1 MFRSIKES
9 NYRSSHQR
17 CSIKKG
23 VLRNFTKFKGKHL
36 SQSLFFNKVA
46 GLRPVLQNI
55 YLNPPKIRPY
65 CPILYFLRT
74 PFLQNTSG
82 RVLLQLLLLIKIFGA
97 LSNNSRNLNTSCR
110 NVYTVSTLFLLN
122 KDFYDILHVLKK
134 QKYNLKELQ
143 IQLLVKKKEQ
153 EEFLRRLIEKL
164 GANVFVISL
173 WDKIVFKPYCKYRL
187 GYEMY
192 QK

>member
-1 MFRSIKES
+1 MFRSIKEG

-23 VLRNFTKFKGKHL
+23 VLRNFSKFTGQYL
-36 SQSLFFNKVA
+36 CQSLFFNKVA
-46 GLRPVLQNI
+46 GLRPATLLKKSLWHRCFP
-55 YLNPPKIRPY
+55 LNFVK
-65 CPILYFLRT
+65 FLRT

-110 NVYTVSTLFLLN
+110 NAHTVSTLFLLN

-134 QKYNLKELQ
+134 
-143 IQLLVKKKEQ
+143 
-153 EEFLRRLIEKL
+153 
-164 GANVFVISL
+164 
-173 WDKIVFKPYCKYRL
+173 
-187 GYEMY
+187 
-192 QK
+192 